1 MSTEMN
7 RMQGGEG
14 AVLGRQEF
22 TEEEIELLKRTIAQ
36 GTTDDELRLFLHHC
50 ARTGL
55 DPFSRQIY
63 VIKRWDKRRNREVM
77 QIQTSIDGFR
87 LIAERTGKYAGQLG
101 PFWCGD
107 DGVWKEVWLESRPP
121 TAAKVGILRHD
132 FKEPLWAVARWTSYK
147 PTRNDFMWQKL
158 PDVMIAKCA
167 EALAL
172 RKAFP
177 QDTSGLYT
185 AEEMAQSGEEVH
197 EEVETRA
204 YVEQESS
211 EASEDYSSSEEW
223 RAESR
228 RFQKAANAFGLSRQF
243 TGAAMRM
250 WGVDHLRSVSPEDL
264 REVSDW
270 LASNE
275 ERGEEVQKR
284 KMEQFIAKHSARN

>member
-1 MSTEMN
+1 MSTDLN
-7 RMQGGEG
+7 RVQGGEG
-14 AVLGRQEF
+14 AGSGRQEF
-22 TEEEIELLKRTIAQ
+22 TEEEIHLLKRTIAQ
-36 GTTDDELRLFLHHC
+36 GTTDDELQLFLHHC

-63 VIKRWDKRRNREVM
+63 VIKRWDKQRSREVM

-101 PFWCGD
+101 PFWCGE
-107 DGVWKEVWLESRPP
+107 DGEWKEVWLENRPP

-132 FKEPLWAVARWTSYK
+132 FKEPLWAVARWASYK
-147 PTRNDFMWQKL
+147 PGRNDFMWQKL

-185 AEEMAQSGEEVH
+185 AEEMAQSAEAEVL
-197 EEVETRA
+197 EVEERA
-204 YVEQESS
+204 YVEQENS
-211 EASEDYSSSEEW
+211 EAYEDYSSQEEW
-223 RAESR
+223 QEESK
-228 RFQKAANAFGLSRQF
+228 RFKKAANSFGLGRQF
-243 TGAAMRM
+243 TGAALRM
-250 WGVDHLRSVSPEDL
+250 WSVESLDRVAPEEL

-270 LASNE
+270 LGSNQ
-275 ERGEEVQKR
+275 ERGEEVHKR
-284 KMEQFIAKHSARN
+284 KMEQFIAKYNARN